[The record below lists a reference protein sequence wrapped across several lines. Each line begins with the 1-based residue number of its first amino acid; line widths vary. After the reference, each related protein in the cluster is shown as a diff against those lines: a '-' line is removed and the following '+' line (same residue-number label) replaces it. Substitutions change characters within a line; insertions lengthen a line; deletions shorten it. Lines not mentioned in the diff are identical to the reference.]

1 MVHGADTKWG
11 KAVST
16 TAKQNLLEE
25 LRVAIATTD
34 ERFIRDEKLLPERE
48 LSEFFG
54 VGRRAVRGAL
64 NELEGEGL
72 LFRKQGLGTF
82 VREVG
87 PKSTSL
93 QSLTNRTSPQ
103 DIIEVRLEIEPVLAR
118 LAATRATPND
128 IDQMELFIRR
138 AAQATSPREYEQWDS
153 AFHTKI
159 AESVRNTMFWGVFRL
174 INSVR
179 KEQHWVSSRTRVFT
193 EGVSEEMVRQHDAIV
208 AAIAARDPE
217 SAERAM
223 RDHISTA
230 GLRISQSISGAS

>member
-1 MVHGADTKWG
+1 MD
-11 KAVST
+11 
-16 TAKQNLLEE
+16 Q
-25 LRVAIATTD
+25 LRSAIESSD
-34 ERFIRDEKLLPERE
+34 ERFITDEKLLPERE
-48 LSEFFG
+48 LSELMG
-54 VGRRAVRGAL
+54 VGRRAIRDAL

-93 QSLTNRTSPQ
+93 KSLTNRTSPH

-128 IDQMELFIRR
+128 IDQMKLFVRR

-193 EGVSEEMVRQHDAIV
+193 RGVSEEMVRQHDAIV
-208 AAIAARDPE
+208 AAIAARD
-217 SAERAM
+217 SQAAEEAM
-223 RDHISTA
+223 RAHIATA
-230 GLRISQSISGAS
+230 GARISQSIVDAT

>member
-1 MVHGADTKWG
+1 MPPQ
-11 KAVST
+11 
-16 TAKQNLLEE
+16 AKQNLMDQ
-25 LRVAIATTD
+25 LRSAIESSD
-34 ERFIRDEKLLPERE
+34 ERFITDEKLLPERE
-48 LSEFFG
+48 LSELMG
-54 VGRRAVRGAL
+54 VGRRAIRDAL

-93 QSLTNRTSPQ
+93 KSLTNRTSPH

-128 IDQMELFIRR
+128 IDQMKLFVRR

-193 EGVSEEMVRQHDAIV
+193 RGVSEEMVRQHDAIV
-208 AAIAARDPE
+208 AAIAARD
-217 SAERAM
+217 SQAAEEAM
-223 RDHISTA
+223 RAHIATA
-230 GLRISQSISGAS
+230 GARISQSIVDAT

>member
-1 MVHGADTKWG
+1 
-11 KAVST
+11 VST
-16 TAKQNLLEE
+16 RNKQNLLDT
-25 LRVAIATTD
+25 LRAAIEATD
-34 ERFIRDEKLLPERE
+34 ERFIREERLLPERE
-48 LSEFFG
+48 LSDRFG
-54 VGRRAVRGAL
+54 VGRRAVREAL

-93 QSLTNRTSPQ
+93 KSLTNRTSPH

-118 LAATRATPND
+118 FAATRATPKD
-128 IDQMELFIRR
+128 IDQMKLFVRR
-138 AAQATSPREYEQWDS
+138 AAQAATPREYERWDS

-179 KEQHWVSSRTRVFT
+179 KEQHWVNSRTRVFT
-193 EGVSEEMVRQHDAIV
+193 HGVSEEMVRQHNAIV
-208 AAIAARDPE
+208 ASIAARDPQA
-217 SAERAM
+217 AEDAM
-223 RDHISTA
+223 RDHIATA
-230 GLRISQSISGAS
+230 GVRISQSIVESL

>member
-1 MVHGADTKWG
+1 MLLTAKGR
-11 KAVST
+11 AVS
-16 TAKQNLLEE
+16 AKDKQDLLDE
-25 LRVAIATTD
+25 LRAAIAASD
-34 ERFIRDEKLLPERE
+34 ERLIRDERLLPERE
-48 LSEFFG
+48 LSALFG
-54 VGRRAVRGAL
+54 TGRRAIREAL
-64 NELEGEGL
+64 NDLEGEGL

-93 QSLTNRTSPQ
+93 KSLTNRTSPH

-118 LAATRATPND
+118 LAATRATPNE

-138 AAQATSPREYEQWDS
+138 AALSTSPREYEQWDS

-193 EGVSEEMVRQHDAIV
+193 DGVSEEMVRQHDAIV
-208 AAIAARDPE
+208 AAIAARDPDG
-217 SAERAM
+217 AEQAM
-223 RDHISTA
+223 REHISTA
-230 GLRISQSISGAS
+230 GERMSQSIGTAS